1 MHVYESRAGCKVF
14 FNYSCEIQHVKQVKI
29 YLMFLAANASDNILL
44 SKMFVADCIEK
55 QEMGEN
61 YAQQTIFLQELPW
74 LITKGES

>member
-29 YLMFLAANASDNILL
+29 YLMFLAANASDNILF
-44 SKMFVADCIEK
+44 SKMFVADWIEK

-61 YAQQTIFLQELPW
+61 CAQQTIFLQELPW